1 MCIPRLRG
9 LFPARSRVSGLLCL
23 LLLTLS
29 ISACS
34 TTAVQPPAQ
43 TPSVAVNTG
52 GHLAFPTNAP
62 QLRRPDFGQ
71 AGQVAPTLRVLP
83 SVAPTRILQFPLVP
97 ASLKKLFPNAT
108 AVVTVVQGNPE
119 LSVVDTVIVDVQHLP
134 PGVKFTVFFTELA
147 ARPFGHAQYVGD
159 LFTRGDGSGESIF
172 HLITLVAFAADNRQ
186 PGVSN
191 DQSGEASGIQLE
203 HVGMWFDTIGV
214 ARQVLGDPTI
224 ASTPFDGS
232 SPPQHSGPQALTDGQ
247 SLPVI

>member
-1 MCIPRLRG
+1 MRIHR
-9 LFPARSRVSGLLCL
+9 FHGLLLL
-23 LLLTLS
+23 LLLTLA

-34 TTAVQPPAQ
+34 TTAALPPAQ
-43 TPSVAVNTG
+43 TPTAPGKTSSQ
-52 GHLAFPTNAP
+52 LAFPTSAP
-62 QLRRPDFGQ
+62 QLRRPDFGE

-108 AVVTVVQGNPE
+108 ALVTIVQGNPE
-119 LSVVDTVIVDVQHLP
+119 LSVFDTVIVDVQHLP

-147 ARPFGHAQYVGD
+147 AKPFGHAEYAGD
-159 LFTRGDGSGESIF
+159 VFTRGDGSGESIF
-172 HLITLVAFAADNRQ
+172 HLIALVAFAADNRQ
-186 PGVSN
+186 PAVSN

-224 ASTPFDGS
+224 PSTPFDGGH
-232 SPPQHSGPQALTDGQ
+232 PPQHSGPQAMTDGQ

>member
-1 MCIPRLRG
+1 MRIPRLRG
-9 LFPARSRVSGLLCL
+9 SFPARSRMSSLLFL

-34 TTAVQPPAQ
+34 TTVTLPPAQ
-43 TPSVAVNTG
+43 TPTAAGNTSG
-52 GHLAFPTNAP
+52 QLAFPDSAP

-83 SVAPTRILQFPLVP
+83 SVAPTRILQFPLLP

-108 AVVTVVQGNPE
+108 ALVTVVQGNPE
-119 LSVVDTVIVDVQHLP
+119 LSIVDTVIVDVQHLP

-147 ARPFGHAQYVGD
+147 AKPFGHAQYVGD

-186 PGVSN
+186 PGVAN
-191 DQSGEASGIQLE
+191 DQSGEASGTQLE
-203 HVGMWFDTIGV
+203 HLGMWFDTIGV
-214 ARQVLGDPTI
+214 ARQVLGDATI
-224 ASTPFDGS
+224 ASTPFDGGN
-232 SPPQHSGPQALTDGQ
+232 PPQHSGPQAMTDGQ
-247 SLPVI
+247 NLPVI